1 MTVMDDLAALA
12 TKLAQWMAR
21 TPSRSGLF
29 AWMRTRRA
37 APPSVLCPRCRQRM
51 QLLAART
58 DLQHIPGVPT
68 RRSTWRCYT
77 CFAEPRVVTWH

>member
-12 TKLAQWMAR
+12 TKLTQRIRAH
-21 TPSRSGLF
+21 
-29 AWMRTRRA
+29 RA
-37 APPSVLCPRCRQRM
+37 AQPSVICPRCRQRM

-58 DLQHIPGVPT
+58 DLQHVPGVPT

-77 CFAEPRVVTWH
+77 CFAEPRIVTWH